1 MREGGEYGTKV
12 EQNPIGHLAGDAM
25 ENLCGP
31 TVTTSFHD
39 ASALQAIVDLIED
52 GDGGEVLMESGHEAI
67 DYQRRNRCGAVTRV
81 VQARS
86 GSEPY
91 SVISSDL
98 WGAVRRWAALEAPEA
113 TFVLHTNG
121 HLFPTAVPAVAD
133 RLTRFS
139 RECPS
144 AEDVHVI
151 KVVGL
156 LPDSRLLRH
165 VRLRS
170 GAGPGSAVRADVT
183 WRVQRL
189 MQHNSG
195 SARQDADEVTDRL
208 LVLCA
213 AAGCSGEPAVITQE
227 EAARMAGIDIADL
240 EGTGN
245 WGSELAAHY
254 RPRLPAAGG
263 VEEPDA
269 LPVAVQVRHAVVGG
283 LHSALRRSV
292 EAVTGRPLSAA
303 GARQLLASP
312 NLVLRIEG
320 HGDAAGPGTLLA
332 EEVRAAQA
340 MNPSMQVVALA
351 EAGP

>member
-1 MREGGEYGTKV
+1 MRTGQGSSRTRSAASPGTL
-12 EQNPIGHLAGDAM
+12 ES
-25 ENLCGP
+25 LCGP
-31 TVTTSFHD
+31 TVTPSFHH
-39 ASALQAIVDLIED
+39 ASAVQAIVDLIED
-52 GDGGEVLMESGHEAI
+52 GDGGEVLMEWGQQAI
-67 DYQRRNRCGAVTRV
+67 DYQRRDRSGAVTRV

-86 GSEPY
+86 GPEPY

-98 WGAVRRWAALEAPEA
+98 WGVVRRWAALEAPEA

-133 RLTRFS
+133 RLHRFS

-144 AEDVHVI
+144 AEDVHVV

-170 GAGPGSAVRADVT
+170 GAGPGSAVRADVA

-189 MQHNSG
+189 IQHNSR
-195 SARQDADEVTDRL
+195 SAPQDADEVTDRL
-208 LVLCA
+208 LVRCA
-213 AAGCSGEPAVITQE
+213 AAGCSGEAAVITQE
-227 EAARMAGIDIADL
+227 EAARMAGIDIAEL
-240 EGTGN
+240 EGTGS
-245 WGSELAAHY
+245 WGSELAARY
-254 RPRLPAAGG
+254 RLGLPAASG
-263 VEEPDA
+263 VAEPDV

-292 EAVTGRPLSAA
+292 EAVTGQPLSAA

-312 NLVLRIEG
+312 NLVLRFEG
-320 HGDAAGPGTLLA
+320 PGDAEGPGTLLA
-332 EEVRAAQA
+332 EEVSAARAK
-340 MNPSMQVVALA
+340 NPSLRVVALTG
-351 EAGP
+351 EGP